1 MLRRLQRISSYLW
14 ASPATAIGLCVA
26 LAARAGGAS
35 VRRVDG
41 VLEAG
46 GGALGRM
53 ARRSH
58 FVAITLGHVVVGID
72 ETALAESREHER
84 AHVRQY
90 ERFGPLF
97 LPLYAASSLWAALRG
112 GRMYWDNH
120 FERQARDAC
129 TPRA

>member
-1 MLRRLQRISSYLW
+1 
-14 ASPATAIGLCVA
+14 
-26 LAARAGGAS
+26 
-35 VRRVDG
+35 
-41 VLEAG
+41 
-46 GGALGRM
+46 
-53 ARRSH
+53 
-58 FVAITLGHVVVGID
+58 VVVGID